1 MKDQLLQA
9 RKALIDARG
18 LLATRKA
25 TIGFDGFLDEII
37 HAVDVRSDKD
47 TYEAIPTIESL
58 GRRILSAAGKSA
70 NIELVPLQQKL
81 GGNGPLMAS
90 ALGSLGPQI
99 ICVGLMG
106 KPLHSVFEKLAAD
119 LPNIEMISAGD
130 PGYTQALEFTDGK
143 LMLGKPG
150 TMRDMNWP
158 NLAAALGSRRDEV
171 LFGGQ
176 LLACTNWTQLT
187 EMTPLLV
194 ELEKVLPVSP
204 DLTIFFDLADPE
216 KRPKQDLL
224 EVLHLMSKL
233 QKKAKVV
240 LGVNLRESEQV
251 SHVLGI
257 AEIPED
263 SVEGGKIASQRIAR
277 KMAIHGVVIHMV
289 AYASAFLGGV
299 SAGVPGPF
307 CAKPVLTTGAGDHFN
322 GGFTG
327 GYLAGLPL
335 EQCLWTGVCTSGT
348 YVRIGRSPSFDEL
361 VKFQQDW
368 ADAKLTDCPAPTLG

>member
-1 MKDQLLQA
+1 VKDQLLQA
-9 RKALIDARG
+9 RQG
-18 LLATRKA
+18 LLDSRAKLSGAKA

-37 HAVDVRSDKD
+37 HAVDLRTDKD
-47 TYEAIPTIESL
+47 HYEPIPTIESL

-90 ALGSLGPQI
+90 ALGSLGPKI
-99 ICVGLMG
+99 VCVGLMG
-106 KPLHSVFEKLAAD
+106 KPLHSVFEKLASD

-158 NLAAALGSRRDEV
+158 NLVAALGGRRDEV
-171 LFGGQ
+171 LFQGD

-187 EMTPLLV
+187 EMTPLLM
-194 ELEKVLPVSP
+194 ELERVLPVSH

-224 EVLHLMSKL
+224 EVLQLMGKL
-233 QKKAKVV
+233 QRKARVI
-240 LGVNLRESEQV
+240 LGVNLREAEQV
-251 SHVLGI
+251 SAVLGI
-257 AEIPED
+257 KEIPQD
-263 SVEGGKIASQRIAR
+263 SVEGGMDASRRIAET
-277 KMAIHGVVIHMV
+277 MGIHGVVIHMV
-289 AYASAFLGGV
+289 AYASAHVDGV
-299 SAGVPGPF
+299 TAGVPGPF

-335 EQCLWTGVCTSGT
+335 AQCLWTGVCTSGT
-348 YVRIGRSPSFDEL
+348 YVRIGRSPTFEEITG
-361 VKFQQDW
+361 FMADW
-368 ADAKLTDCPAPTLG
+368 AGGQISDCPPPA

>member
-1 MKDQLLQA
+1 VKDRLLAA
-9 RKALIDARG
+9 RKG
-18 LLATRKA
+18 LLDAKDKLAKTRA

-37 HAVDVRSDKD
+37 NAVDVRSDKD
-47 TYEAIPTIESL
+47 NYVAIPTIEAL
-58 GRRILSAAGKSA
+58 GKRILSAAGKSA

-90 ALGSLGPQI
+90 ALGSLGPRI
-99 ICVGLMG
+99 VCVGLMG
-106 KPLHSVFEKLAAD
+106 KPLHAVFEKLAKD

-158 NLAAALGSRRDEV
+158 NLVAALGSRRDEV

-194 ELEKVLPVSP
+194 EMEKVLPVSP

-224 EVLHLMSKL
+224 EVLQLMGKL

-240 LGVNLRESEQV
+240 LGVNLREAEQV
-251 SHVLGI
+251 SAVLGI
-257 AEIPED
+257 TEVPED
-263 SVEGGKIASQRIAR
+263 SVEGGKVASRRIAE
-277 KMAIHGVVIHMV
+277 KMGIHGVVIHMV

-322 GGFTG
+322 GGFAG

-348 YVRIGRSPSFDEL
+348 YVRIGRSPTFSEL
-361 VKFQQDW
+361 AQFEQDW
-368 ADAKLTDCPAPTLG
+368 ADGKLADCPPPK

>member
-1 MKDQLLQA
+1 VKDKLLQT
-9 RKALIDARG
+9 RQG
-18 LLATRKA
+18 LLDSRDTLAKAKA

-37 HAVDVRSDKD
+37 HAVDLRTDKD
-47 TYEAIPTIESL
+47 NYEAIPTIEAL
-58 GRRILSAAGKSA
+58 GKRILSAAGKSA

-90 ALGSLGPQI
+90 ALGSLGPKI
-99 ICVGLMG
+99 VCVGLMG

-158 NLAAALGSRRDEV
+158 NLVSALGSRRDEV
-171 LFGGQ
+171 LFGGS

-224 EVLHLMSKL
+224 EVLQVMGRI
-233 QKKAKVV
+233 QKKAKVI
-240 LGVNLRESEQV
+240 LGVNLREAEQV
-251 SHVLGI
+251 SAVLGI
-257 AEIPED
+257 VEVPED
-263 SVEGGKIASQRIAR
+263 SVEGGKVASRRIAE
-277 KMAIHGVVIHMV
+277 KMGIQGVVIHMV
-289 AYASAFLGGV
+289 AYASAYVGGV
-299 SAGVPGPF
+299 TAGVPGPF

-335 EQCLWTGVCTSGT
+335 DQCLWTGVCTSGT
-348 YVRIGRSPSFDEL
+348 YVRIGRSPSFEEITG
-361 VKFQQDW
+361 FMADW
-368 ADAKLTDCPAPTLG
+368 AGGKIADCPAP

>member
-1 MKDQLLQA
+1 MKDNLLAA
-9 RKALIDARG
+9 RQG
-18 LLATRKA
+18 LLDSRTKLAATKA

-37 HAVDVRSDKD
+37 QAVDVRSDKD
-47 TYEAIPTIESL
+47 NYEAIPTIEAL
-58 GRRILSAAGKSA
+58 GKRILSAAGKSA

-90 ALGSLGPQI
+90 ALGSLGPKI

-106 KPLHSVFEKLAAD
+106 KPLHGVFEKLARD

-158 NLAAALGSRRDEV
+158 NLDAALGARRDEV
-171 LFGGQ
+171 LFGGA

-187 EMTPLLV
+187 EMTPLLM
-194 ELEKVLPVSP
+194 EMEKVLPVTP
-204 DLTIFFDLADPE
+204 ELTIFFDLADPE

-224 EVLHLMSKL
+224 EVLQLMGKL
-233 QKKAKVV
+233 QRKAKVV
-240 LGVNLRESEQV
+240 LGVNLREAEQV
-251 SHVLGI
+251 SAVLGI
-257 AEIPED
+257 TEVPED
-263 SVEGGKIASQRIAR
+263 SVEGGKVASRRIAET
-277 KMAIHGVVIHMV
+277 MGIHGVVIHMV
-289 AYASAFLGGV
+289 AYASAHVDGV
-299 SAGVPGPF
+299 TAGVPGPF
-307 CAKPVLTTGAGDHFN
+307 CARPVLTTGAGDHFN

-335 EQCLWTGVCTSGT
+335 EACLWTGVCTSGT
-348 YVRIGRSPSFDEL
+348 YVRIGRSPTFEEL
-361 VKFQQDW
+361 TGFMADW
-368 ADAKLTDCPAPTLG
+368 AGAKIADCPAP

>member
-9 RKALIDARG
+9 RQGLLDARTK
-18 LLATRKA
+18 LATRKA

-37 HAVDVRSDKD
+37 NAVDVRSDKD
-47 TYEAIPTIESL
+47 NYVAIPTIEAL
-58 GRRILSAAGKSA
+58 GKRILSAAGKSA

-90 ALGSLGPQI
+90 ALGSLGPKI
-99 ICVGLMG
+99 VCVGLMG
-106 KPLHSVFEKLAAD
+106 KPLQAVFEKLAAD

-130 PGYTQALEFTDGK
+130 PGYTQCLEFTDGK

-158 NLAAALGSRRDEV
+158 NLVSALGSRRDEV

-194 ELEKVLPVSP
+194 EMEKVLPVSP

-224 EVLHLMSKL
+224 EVLNLMSKL

-240 LGVNLRESEQV
+240 LGVNLREAEQV
-251 SHVLGI
+251 SAVLGI
-257 AEIPED
+257 QEVPED
-263 SVEGGKIASQRIAR
+263 SVEGGKVASKRIVD

-289 AYASAFLGGV
+289 AYASAFVGGV

-348 YVRIGRSPSFDEL
+348 YVRIGRSPAFDEL

-368 ADAKLTDCPAPTLG
+368 ADGKLADCPPPA

>member
-1 MKDQLLQA
+1 MKDKLLQT
-9 RKALIDARG
+9 RQG
-18 LLATRKA
+18 LLDSRETLAKAKA

-37 HAVDVRSDKD
+37 HAVDLRTDKD
-47 TYEAIPTIESL
+47 NYEAIPTIEAL
-58 GRRILSAAGKSA
+58 GKRILSAAGKSA

-90 ALGSLGPQI
+90 ALGSLGPRI

-106 KPLHSVFEKLAAD
+106 KPLQSVFEKLAAD

-130 PGYTQALEFTDGK
+130 PGYTQCLEFTDGK

-158 NLAAALGSRRDEV
+158 NLVSALGSRRDEV
-171 LFGGQ
+171 LFGGS

-194 ELEKVLPVSP
+194 EMEKVLPVSP

-224 EVLHLMSKL
+224 EVLQVMGRI
-233 QKKAKVV
+233 QKKAKVI
-240 LGVNLRESEQV
+240 LGVNLREAEQV
-251 SHVLGI
+251 SAVLGI
-257 AEIPED
+257 VEVPED
-263 SVEGGKIASQRIAR
+263 SVEGGKVASRRIAE
-277 KMAIHGVVIHMV
+277 KMGIQGVVIHMV
-289 AYASAFLGGV
+289 AYASAYVGGV
-299 SAGVPGPF
+299 TAGVPGPF

-348 YVRIGRSPSFDEL
+348 YVRIGRSPSFEEITG
-361 VKFQQDW
+361 FMADW
-368 ADAKLTDCPAPTLG
+368 AGGKIGDCPPPV

>member
-1 MKDQLLQA
+1 VKDRLLEA
-9 RKALIDARG
+9 RKGLLDARTK
-18 LLATRKA
+18 LSTAKA

-37 HAVDVRSDKD
+37 QAVDVRSDKD
-47 TYEAIPTIESL
+47 HYEAIPTIEAL
-58 GRRILSAAGKSA
+58 GKRILSAAGKSA

-90 ALGSLGPQI
+90 ALGSLGPKI
-99 ICVGLMG
+99 VCVGLMG
-106 KPLHSVFEKLAAD
+106 KPLQAVFEKLAED

-158 NLAAALGSRRDEV
+158 NLVSALGPRRDEV

-176 LLACTNWTQLT
+176 ILACTNWTQLT

-194 ELEKVLPVSP
+194 EMEKVLPVSP

-224 EVLHLMSKL
+224 EVLNLMSRI

-240 LGVNLRESEQV
+240 LGVNLREAEQV
-251 SHVLGI
+251 SAVLGI
-257 AEIPED
+257 KDVPQD
-263 SVEGGKIASQRIAR
+263 SVEGGKTASRLIVET
-277 KMAIHGVVIHMV
+277 MGIHGVVIHMV
-289 AYASAFLGGV
+289 AYASAFVGGV

-327 GYLAGLPL
+327 GYLAGLSL
-335 EQCLWTGVCTSGT
+335 ESSLWTGVCTSGT
-348 YVRIGRSPSFDEL
+348 YVRIGRSPSFEEL
-361 VKFQQDW
+361 TGFMADW
-368 ADAKLTDCPAPTLG
+368 AGAKIADCPAP

>member
-1 MKDQLLQA
+1 MTAPLLSA
-9 RKALIDARG
+9 RQGLIDAKDR
-18 LLATRKA
+18 LAQTKA

-37 HAVDVRSDKD
+37 HAVDVRKDKD
-47 TYEAIPTIESL
+47 NYESIPTIESL
-58 GRRILSAAGKSA
+58 GKRILSAAGKSA

-90 ALGSLGPQI
+90 ALGSLGPKI

-106 KPLHSVFEKLAAD
+106 KPLHGVFEKLAQD

-158 NLAAALGSRRDEV
+158 NLVSALGARRDEV
-171 LFGGQ
+171 LFGGK

-224 EVLHLMSKL
+224 EVLNLMSKL

-240 LGVNLRESEQV
+240 LGVNLREAEQV
-251 SHVLGI
+251 SAVLGI

-263 SVEGGKIASQRIAR
+263 SVEGGKVASQRIAE

-289 AYASAFLGGV
+289 AYASAFVGGV

-322 GGFTG
+322 GGFTA

-335 EQCLWTGVCTSGT
+335 EQSLWTGVCTSGT
-348 YVRIGRSPSFDEL
+348 YVRIGRSPTFAEL

-368 ADAKLTDCPAPTLG
+368 ADSKLADCPPPR

>member
-1 MKDQLLQA
+1 VKDQLLQA
-9 RKALIDARG
+9 RKGLIDARG
-18 LLATRKA
+18 TLATRKA

-47 TYEAIPTIESL
+47 NYESIPTIESL
-58 GRRILSAAGKSA
+58 GKRILSAAGKSA

-90 ALGSLGPQI
+90 ALGSLGPKI
-99 ICVGLMG
+99 VCVGLMG

-119 LPNIEMISAGD
+119 LPNLEMISAGD
-130 PGYTQALEFTDGK
+130 PGYTQCLEFTDGK

-158 NLAAALGSRRDEV
+158 NLVSALGARRDEV

-194 ELEKVLPVSP
+194 EMEKVLPVSP

-224 EVLHLMSKL
+224 EVLNLMSKI

-240 LGVNLRESEQV
+240 LGVNLREAEQV

-257 AEIPED
+257 TEVPQD
-263 SVEGGKIASQRIAR
+263 SVEGGKVASQRIAE

-327 GYLAGLPL
+327 GYLAGLSL

-348 YVRIGRSPSFDEL
+348 YVRIGRSPTFEEL

-368 ADAKLTDCPAPTLG
+368 ADAKLADCPPPK

>member
-1 MKDQLLQA
+1 MKDKLLQT
-9 RKALIDARG
+9 RQG
-18 LLATRKA
+18 LLDSRETLAKAKA

-37 HAVDVRSDKD
+37 HAVDLRTDKD
-47 TYEAIPTIESL
+47 NYEAIPTIEAL
-58 GRRILSAAGKSA
+58 GKRILSAAGKSA

-90 ALGSLGPQI
+90 ALGSLGPKI
-99 ICVGLMG
+99 VCVGLMG

-158 NLAAALGSRRDEV
+158 NLVSALGSRRDEV
-171 LFGGQ
+171 LFGGS

-194 ELEKVLPVSP
+194 EMEKVLPVSP

-224 EVLHLMSKL
+224 EVLQIMGKL
-233 QKKAKVV
+233 QKKAKVI
-240 LGVNLRESEQV
+240 LGVNLREAEQV
-251 SHVLGI
+251 SAVLGI
-257 AEIPED
+257 AEVPED
-263 SVEGGKIASQRIAR
+263 SVEGGKVASRRIAE
-277 KMAIHGVVIHMV
+277 KMGIHGVVIHMV
-289 AYASAFLGGV
+289 AYASAFVGGV
-299 SAGVPGPF
+299 VAGVPGPF

-335 EQCLWTGVCTSGT
+335 DQCLWTGVCTSGT
-348 YVRIGRSPSFDEL
+348 YVRIGRSPSFEEITG
-361 VKFQQDW
+361 FMSDW
-368 ADAKLTDCPAPTLG
+368 AGGKIGDCPPPA

>member
-1 MKDQLLQA
+1 MKD
-9 RKALIDARG
+9 R
-18 LLATRKA
+18 LLAARQGLADAKGRLACAKA

-47 TYEAIPTIESL
+47 NYKAIPTIEAL
-58 GRRILSAAGKSA
+58 GKRILSAAGKSA
-70 NIELVPLQQKL
+70 NIELVPQQQKL

-90 ALGSLGPQI
+90 ALGSLGPKI
-99 ICVGLMG
+99 VCVGLMG
-106 KPLHSVFEKLAAD
+106 KPLHAVFEKLASD

-158 NLAAALGSRRDEV
+158 NLVSALGKRRDEV

-176 LLACTNWTQLT
+176 ILAVTNWTQLT

-194 ELEKVLPVSP
+194 EMEKVLPVSP

-224 EVLHLMSKL
+224 EVLQLMGRL

-240 LGVNLRESEQV
+240 LGVNLREAEQV
-251 SHVLGI
+251 SAVLGI
-257 AEIPED
+257 AEVPED
-263 SVEGGKIASQRIAR
+263 SVDGGKVASRRIAQ
-277 KMAIHGVVIHMV
+277 KMGIHGVVIHMV
-289 AYASAFLGGV
+289 AYASAFVGGV
-299 SAGVPGPF
+299 EAGVPGPF

-322 GGFTG
+322 GGFVG

-348 YVRIGRSPSFDEL
+348 YVRIGRSPSFGEL
-361 VKFQQDW
+361 LSFQRDW
-368 ADAKLTDCPAPTLG
+368 AEGRLADCPAP

>member
-1 MKDQLLQA
+1 MKDKLLQT
-9 RKALIDARG
+9 RQGLIDSRAT
-18 LLATRKA
+18 LAKAKA

-37 HAVDVRSDKD
+37 HAVDLRTDKD
-47 TYEAIPTIESL
+47 NYEAIPTIEAL
-58 GRRILSAAGKSA
+58 GKRILSAAGKSA

-90 ALGSLGPQI
+90 ALGSLGPKI
-99 ICVGLMG
+99 VCVGLMG
-106 KPLHSVFEKLAAD
+106 KPLHPVFEKLAAD

-158 NLAAALGSRRDEV
+158 NLVSALGSRRDEV
-171 LFGGQ
+171 LFGGA

-224 EVLHLMSKL
+224 EVLQVMGRI
-233 QKKAKVV
+233 QKKAKVI
-240 LGVNLRESEQV
+240 LGVNLREAEQV
-251 SHVLGI
+251 SAVLGI
-257 AEIPED
+257 VEVPED
-263 SVEGGKIASQRIAR
+263 SVEGGKVASRRIAET
-277 KMAIHGVVIHMV
+277 MGIQGVVIHMV
-289 AYASAFLGGV
+289 AYASAYVGGV
-299 SAGVPGPF
+299 TAGVPGPF

-335 EQCLWTGVCTSGT
+335 DQCLWTGVCTSGT
-348 YVRIGRSPSFDEL
+348 YVRIGRSPSFEEITG
-361 VKFQQDW
+361 FMADW
-368 ADAKLTDCPAPTLG
+368 AGGQIGDCPPPV

>member
-9 RKALIDARG
+9 RKGLIDARG
-18 LLATRKA
+18 ALATRKA

-37 HAVDVRSDKD
+37 NAVDVRTDKD
-47 TYEAIPTIESL
+47 NYQAIPTIEAL
-58 GRRILSAAGKSA
+58 GKRILSAAGKSA

-90 ALGSLGPQI
+90 ALGSLGPKI

-106 KPLHSVFEKLAAD
+106 KPLHSVFEKLASD

-158 NLAAALGSRRDEV
+158 NLVSALGARRDEV

-194 ELEKVLPVSP
+194 EMEKVLPVSP
-204 DLTIFFDLADPE
+204 NLTIFFDLADPE

-224 EVLHLMSKL
+224 EVLNLMSKL
-233 QKKAKVV
+233 QKKAKVI
-240 LGVNLRESEQV
+240 LGVNLREAEQV

-257 AEIPED
+257 QEIPED
-263 SVEGGKIASQRIAR
+263 SVEGGKVASKRIVD
-277 KMAIHGVVIHMV
+277 KMGIHGVVIHMV
-289 AYASAFLGGV
+289 AYASAAVGGV
-299 SAGVPGPF
+299 VAGVPGPF

-327 GYLAGLPL
+327 GYLAGLSL

-368 ADAKLTDCPAPTLG
+368 ADGKLADCPPPV

>member
-1 MKDQLLQA
+1 
-9 RKALIDARG
+9 
-18 LLATRKA
+18 A

-47 TYEAIPTIESL
+47 NYESIPTIESL
-58 GRRILSAAGKSA
+58 GKRILSAAGKSA

-90 ALGSLGPQI
+90 ALGSLGPKI
-99 ICVGLMG
+99 VCVGLMG

-119 LPNIEMISAGD
+119 LPNLEMISAGD
-130 PGYTQALEFTDGK
+130 PGYTQCLEFTDGK

-158 NLAAALGSRRDEV
+158 NLVNALGARRDEV

-194 ELEKVLPVSP
+194 EMEKVLPVSP

-224 EVLHLMSKL
+224 EVLNLMSKI

-240 LGVNLRESEQV
+240 LGVNLREAEQV

-257 AEIPED
+257 TEVPQD
-263 SVEGGKIASQRIAR
+263 SVEGGKVASQRIAE

-327 GYLAGLPL
+327 GYLAGLSL

-348 YVRIGRSPSFDEL
+348 YVRIGRSPTFDEL

-368 ADAKLTDCPAPTLG
+368 ADAKLA

>member
-1 MKDQLLQA
+1 MKERLLEA
-9 RKALIDARG
+9 RKGLQDARAK
-18 LLATRKA
+18 LSTAKA

-37 HAVDVRSDKD
+37 HAVDVRADKD
-47 TYEAIPTIESL
+47 NYTPIPTIEAL
-58 GRRILSAAGKSA
+58 GKRVLSAAGKSA

-90 ALGSLGPQI
+90 ALGSLGPKI
-99 ICVGLMG
+99 VCVGLMG
-106 KPLHSVFEKLAAD
+106 KPLQGVFAKLAKD

-130 PGYTQALEFTDGK
+130 PGYTQCLEFTDGK

-158 NLAAALGSRRDEV
+158 NLVAALGARRDEV
-171 LFGGQ
+171 LFGGS

-194 ELEKVLPVSP
+194 EMEKVLPESP
-204 DLTIFFDLADPE
+204 NLTIFFDLADPE

-224 EVLHLMSKL
+224 EVLQLMGKL
-233 QKKAKVV
+233 QKKAKVI
-240 LGVNLRESEQV
+240 LGVNLREAEQV
-251 SHVLGI
+251 SAVLGI
-257 AEIPED
+257 KEVPED
-263 SVEGGKIASQRIAR
+263 SVEGGKVASRRIAE
-277 KMAIHGVVIHMV
+277 KMGIHGVVIHMV
-289 AYASAFLGGV
+289 AYASAHVGGV
-299 SAGVPGPF
+299 TAGVPGPF

-335 EQCLWTGVCTSGT
+335 ESCLWTGVCTSGT
-348 YVRIGRSPSFDEL
+348 YVRIGRSASFDEL
-361 VKFQQDW
+361 VGFMGDW
-368 ADAKLTDCPAPTLG
+368 AGGKIADCPAP

>member
-1 MKDQLLQA
+1 VKDQLLQA
-9 RKALIDARG
+9 RKGLIDARG
-18 LLATRKA
+18 TLATRKA

-47 TYEAIPTIESL
+47 NYESIPTIESL
-58 GRRILSAAGKSA
+58 GKRILSAAGKSA

-90 ALGSLGPQI
+90 ALGSLGPKI
-99 ICVGLMG
+99 VCVGLMG

-119 LPNIEMISAGD
+119 LPNLEMISAGD
-130 PGYTQALEFTDGK
+130 PGYTQCLEFTDGK

-158 NLAAALGSRRDEV
+158 NLVNALGARRDEV

-194 ELEKVLPVSP
+194 EMEKVLPVSP

-224 EVLHLMSKL
+224 EVLNLMSKI

-240 LGVNLRESEQV
+240 LGVNLREAEQV

-257 AEIPED
+257 TEVPQD
-263 SVEGGKIASQRIAR
+263 SVEGGKVASQRIAE

-327 GYLAGLPL
+327 GYLAGLSL

-348 YVRIGRSPSFDEL
+348 YVRIGRSPTFEEL

-368 ADAKLTDCPAPTLG
+368 ADAKLADCPPPK

>member
-1 MKDQLLQA
+1 MKD
-9 RKALIDARG
+9 R
-18 LLATRKA
+18 LLAARQGLADAKGRLADAKA

-47 TYEAIPTIESL
+47 NYTSIPTIEAL
-58 GRRILSAAGKSA
+58 GKRILSAAGKSA

-90 ALGSLGPQI
+90 ALGSLGPKI
-99 ICVGLMG
+99 VCVGLMG
-106 KPLHSVFEKLAAD
+106 KPLHSVFEKLARD

-158 NLAAALGSRRDEV
+158 NLAAALGKRRDEV

-176 LLACTNWTQLT
+176 ILAVTNWTQLT

-194 ELEKVLPVSP
+194 EMEKVLPVSP

-216 KRPKQDLL
+216 KRLKQDLL
-224 EVLHLMSKL
+224 EVLQLMGKI
-233 QKKAKVV
+233 QKKANVV
-240 LGVNLRESEQV
+240 LGVNLREAEQV
-251 SHVLGI
+251 SAVLGI
-257 AEIPED
+257 SEVPED
-263 SVEGGKIASQRIAR
+263 SVEGGKLASRRIAE
-277 KMAIHGVVIHMV
+277 KMGIHGVVIHMV
-289 AYASAFLGGV
+289 AYASAFVGGV
-299 SAGVPGPF
+299 AAGVPGPF

-348 YVRIGRSPSFDEL
+348 YVRIGRSPSFGEL
-361 VKFQQDW
+361 LSFQQDW
-368 ADAKLTDCPAPTLG
+368 AQGRLADCPAP

>member
-1 MKDQLLQA
+1 VKDRLLEA
-9 RKALIDARG
+9 RKGLLDARPK
-18 LLATRKA
+18 LSNTKA

-37 HAVDVRSDKD
+37 HAVDVRTDKD
-47 TYEAIPTIESL
+47 NYVPIPTIEAL
-58 GRRILSAAGKSA
+58 GKRVLSAAGKSA

-90 ALGSLGPQI
+90 ALGSLGPKLV
-99 ICVGLMG
+99 CVGLMG
-106 KPLHSVFEKLAAD
+106 KPLQGVFEKLAKD

-130 PGYTQALEFTDGK
+130 PGYTQCLEFTDGK

-158 NLAAALGSRRDEV
+158 NLVAALGSRRDEV
-171 LFGGQ
+171 LFGGS

-194 ELEKVLPVSP
+194 EMEKVLPESP
-204 DLTIFFDLADPE
+204 NLTIFFDLADPE

-224 EVLHLMSKL
+224 EVLQLMGKL
-233 QKKAKVV
+233 QKKAKVI
-240 LGVNLRESEQV
+240 LGVNLREAEQV
-251 SHVLGI
+251 SAVLGI
-257 AEIPED
+257 KEVPED
-263 SVEGGKIASQRIAR
+263 SVEGGKVASRRIAET
-277 KMAIHGVVIHMV
+277 MGIHGVVIHMV
-289 AYASAFLGGV
+289 AYASAHVGGV
-299 SAGVPGPF
+299 TAGVPGPF

-335 EQCLWTGVCTSGT
+335 ESCLWTGVCTSGT
-348 YVRIGRSPSFDEL
+348 YVRIGRSPSFEEL
-361 VKFQQDW
+361 TGFMADW
-368 ADAKLTDCPAPTLG
+368 AGGKISDCPAP

>member
-1 MKDQLLQA
+1 VKDN
-9 RKALIDARG
+9 
-18 LLATRKA
+18 LLATASGLLDSRSRLATAKA

-37 HAVDVRSDKD
+37 HAVDLRTDKD
-47 TYEAIPTIESL
+47 NYAAIPTIESL
-58 GRRILSAAGKSA
+58 GKRILSAAGKSA

-90 ALGSLGPQI
+90 ALGSLGPKI

-106 KPLHSVFEKLAAD
+106 KPLEAVFAKLASD

-158 NLAAALGSRRDEV
+158 NLEAALGDRRDEV

-176 LLACTNWTQLT
+176 ILACTNWTQLT
-187 EMTPLLV
+187 EMTSLLI
-194 ELEKVLPVSP
+194 EMEKVLPVSP

-224 EVLHLMSKL
+224 EVLQLMGKL
-233 QKKAKVV
+233 QRKARVI
-240 LGVNLRESEQV
+240 LGVNLREAEQV
-251 SHVLGI
+251 SAVLGI
-257 AEIPED
+257 KEVPQD
-263 SVEGGKIASQRIAR
+263 SVEGGMAASTLIA
-277 KMAIHGVVIHMV
+277 KTMGIHGVVIHMV
-289 AYASAFLGGV
+289 AYASAHVGGTT
-299 SAGVPGPF
+299 AGVPGPF

-327 GYLAGLPL
+327 GYLAGLTL

-348 YVRIGRSPSFDEL
+348 YVRIGRSPSFEEL
-361 VKFQQDW
+361 TGFMADW
-368 ADAKLTDCPAPTLG
+368 AGGKISDCPPPV

>member
-9 RKALIDARG
+9 RKGLIDARG
-18 LLATRKA
+18 TLATRKA

-47 TYEAIPTIESL
+47 NYESIPTIESL
-58 GRRILSAAGKSA
+58 GKRILSAAGKSA

-90 ALGSLGPQI
+90 ALGSLGPKI
-99 ICVGLMG
+99 VCVGLMG

-119 LPNIEMISAGD
+119 LPNLEMISAGD
-130 PGYTQALEFTDGK
+130 PGYTQCLEFTDGK

-158 NLAAALGSRRDEV
+158 NLVNALGARRDEV

-194 ELEKVLPVSP
+194 EMEKVLPVSP

-224 EVLHLMSKL
+224 EVLNLMSKI

-240 LGVNLRESEQV
+240 LGVNLREAEQV

-257 AEIPED
+257 TEVPQD
-263 SVEGGKIASQRIAR
+263 SVEGGKVASQRIAE

-327 GYLAGLPL
+327 GSLAGLSL

-348 YVRIGRSPSFDEL
+348 YVRIGRSPTFEEL

-368 ADAKLTDCPAPTLG
+368 ADAKLADCPPPK

>member
-1 MKDQLLQA
+1 VKD
-9 RKALIDARG
+9 R
-18 LLATRKA
+18 LLAARQGLADAKGRLATAKA

-47 TYEAIPTIESL
+47 HYTSIPTIEAL
-58 GRRILSAAGKSA
+58 GKRILSAAGKSA

-90 ALGSLGPQI
+90 ALGSLGPKI
-99 ICVGLMG
+99 VCVGLMG
-106 KPLHSVFEKLAAD
+106 KPLQAVFEKLALD

-158 NLAAALGSRRDEV
+158 NLASALGKRRDEV

-176 LLACTNWTQLT
+176 ILAVTNWTQLT

-216 KRPKQDLL
+216 KRLKQDLL
-224 EVLHLMSKL
+224 EVLQLMGLL

-240 LGVNLRESEQV
+240 LGVNLREAEQV
-251 SHVLGI
+251 SAVLGI
-257 AEIPED
+257 PEVPQD
-263 SVEGGKIASQRIAR
+263 SVEGGMVASKRIAE
-277 KMAIHGVVIHMV
+277 KMGIHGVVIHMV
-289 AYASAFLGGV
+289 AYASAYVGGTE
-299 SAGVPGPF
+299 AGVPGPF

-335 EQCLWTGVCTSGT
+335 EQCLWTGVCTSGN
-348 YVRIGRSPSFDEL
+348 YVRIGRSPSFGEL
-361 VKFQQDW
+361 LSFQQDW
-368 ADAKLTDCPAPTLG
+368 AEGRLADCPAP

>member
-1 MKDQLLQA
+1 MKDKLLQT
-9 RKALIDARG
+9 RQG
-18 LLATRKA
+18 LLDSRDTLAKAKA

-37 HAVDVRSDKD
+37 HAVDLRTDKD
-47 TYEAIPTIESL
+47 NYEAIPTIEAL
-58 GRRILSAAGKSA
+58 GKRILSAAGKSA

-90 ALGSLGPQI
+90 ALGSLGPKI
-99 ICVGLMG
+99 VCVGLMG

-158 NLAAALGSRRDEV
+158 NLVSALGSRRDEV
-171 LFGGQ
+171 LFGGS

-224 EVLHLMSKL
+224 EVLQVMGRI
-233 QKKAKVV
+233 QKKAKVI
-240 LGVNLRESEQV
+240 LGVNLREAEQV
-251 SHVLGI
+251 SAVLGI
-257 AEIPED
+257 VEVPED
-263 SVEGGKIASQRIAR
+263 SVEGGKVASRRIAE
-277 KMAIHGVVIHMV
+277 KMGIQGVVIHMV
-289 AYASAFLGGV
+289 AYASAYVGGV
-299 SAGVPGPF
+299 TAGVPGPF

-335 EQCLWTGVCTSGT
+335 DQCLWTGVCTSGT
-348 YVRIGRSPSFDEL
+348 YVRIGRSPSFEEITG
-361 VKFQQDW
+361 FMADW
-368 ADAKLTDCPAPTLG
+368 AGGKIADCPAP

>member
-1 MKDQLLQA
+1 VKDQLLQA
-9 RKALIDARG
+9 RKGLIDARG
-18 LLATRKA
+18 TLATRKA

-47 TYEAIPTIESL
+47 NYEAIPTIESL
-58 GRRILSAAGKSA
+58 GKRILSAAGKSA

-90 ALGSLGPQI
+90 ALGSLGPKI
-99 ICVGLMG
+99 VCVGLMG

-158 NLAAALGSRRDEV
+158 NLVNALGARRDEV

-194 ELEKVLPVSP
+194 EMEKVLPVSP

-224 EVLHLMSKL
+224 EVLNLMSKL

-240 LGVNLRESEQV
+240 LGVNLREAEQV

-257 AEIPED
+257 TEVPQD
-263 SVEGGKIASQRIAR
+263 SVEGGKVASQRIAE

-327 GYLAGLPL
+327 GYLAGLSL

-348 YVRIGRSPSFDEL
+348 YVRIGRSPTFDEL

-368 ADAKLTDCPAPTLG
+368 ADSKLADCPPSK